1 MLKRNN
7 SKTTTTTSSSK
18 KPKELLIGDA
28 ILLQLSYFKQGIVD
42 SITAWPL
49 ATLLILRLEKLRSLI
64 LSCFLLNLVLFIG
77 SMYTWNIAKELYLS
91 KLLQFV
97 FSSSSSDT
105 ATFEVIPSLLDKFY
119 YLLWVWPLFLLTFI
133 LNNSWYMEIS
143 EIVFQYNNSKKKK
156 DDTTVSTATAGR
168 SVSVFLADEV
178 YRLLIFTVFYL
189 ETILSYL
196 LIPSLLGGGV
206 LSFVLTAFLYSYYSF
221 EYKWILMQWP
231 VENRL
236 RYFEERYAYFLGF
249 GLISALVVCSLPTL
263 LGTGI
268 SSVMFP
274 VFIVVGQLLN
284 PAPGASNAPLHAIK
298 NNGTVEY
305 CVMPSMIPSR
315 LRIFRPAQ
323 YIVDRIIA
331 LLNYRSS
338 RSNAKQQ

>member
-7 SKTTTTTSSSK
+7 STTTSSSSSSSK

-28 ILLQLSYFKQGIVD
+28 ILLQLSYLKQGIVD

-49 ATLLILRLEKLRSLI
+49 ATLLILRLQKLRSLI

-97 FSSSSSDT
+97 FSSSSDT
-105 ATFEVIPSLLDKFY
+105 STFEVIPSLLDKFY

-156 DDTTVSTATAGR
+156 DDTTVSTTKAGR
-168 SVSVFLADEV
+168 SVSVLLADEV

-268 SSVMFP
+268 SSLMFP

-298 NNGTVEY
+298 NSDIVEY
-305 CVMPSMIPSR
+305 CVMPAAIPSR

-323 YIVDRIIA
+323 YIVDRIIG
-331 LLNYRSS
+331 LLNYRSI
-338 RSNAKQQ
+338 RSNARK